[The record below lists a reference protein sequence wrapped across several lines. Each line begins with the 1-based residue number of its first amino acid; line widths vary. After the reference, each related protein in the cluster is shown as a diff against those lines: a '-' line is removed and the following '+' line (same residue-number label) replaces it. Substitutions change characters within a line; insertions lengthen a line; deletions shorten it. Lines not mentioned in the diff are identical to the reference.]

1 MIRLNVGLNRKV
13 GEPNYGSRGASIN
26 LDVELATGDLEDT
39 GQLRARIRRLYDLA
53 RTAVAEELDGVH
65 NDTAHSNGNGNRNRR
80 QGQYDRPDGG
90 NGRNGGRGPYPRRD
104 GNGGNGHARGDNG
117 RGGNGRRRQAG
128 MTESQRKAI
137 HAIANRLGVDP
148 ALEIRD
154 EFGLDL
160 DRLSIREA
168 SQAIDFLKGLQ
179 TAGSNG
185 GGR

>member
-39 GQLRARIRRLYDLA
+39 RQLRARIRNLYDLA
-53 RTAVAEELDGVH
+53 RTAVAEELDGGH
-65 NDTAHSNGNGNRNRR
+65 NNTGDGNGNGHANQR
-80 QGQYDRPDGG
+80 QGQYDRPAGG
-90 NGRNGGRGPYPRRD
+90 NGNGRH
-104 GNGGNGHARGDNG
+104 GGNGHARGGSGHNDNG
-117 RGGNGRRRQAG
+117 RGGQRGSRQQAG

-137 HAIANRLGVDP
+137 HAIAHRLGVDP

-160 DRLSIREA
+160 DRLSVREA

-179 TAGSNG
+179 TVGSNG